1 MTLKPKL
8 MLIIL
13 MLYVVTKAGGQ
24 AIVAPVEKDVALAG
38 EIREVHGYGPP
49 GYGED
54 KKERLELPIG
64 F

>member
-38 EIREVHGYGPP
+38 EIREVHG
-49 GYGED
+49 
-54 KKERLELPIG
+54 
-64 F
+64 